1 MKGSSRKG
9 KGEKMMKN
17 YLQTR
22 PQNDLFDAF
31 DDFFRPMFYD
41 EKLDSMRTD
50 IRETEQSYELDVEL
64 PGFNK
69 SEIKVSLENGYLTV
83 SAEKNEKEEQKNARY
98 LRKECRVSCSRSYY
112 VGEDVEQEN
121 VKAKYENGILS
132 LTVPKMQPKKL
143 AAKTIDID

>member
-1 MKGSSRKG
+1 
-9 KGEKMMKN
+9 MKN

-22 PQNDLFDAF
+22 PQGDIFDAF

-50 IRETEQSYELDVEL
+50 IRETDKSYELEIEL
-64 PGFNK
+64 PGFEK
-69 SEIKVSLENGYLTV
+69 SEISVSLENGYLTV
-83 SAEKNEKEEQKNARY
+83 GAEKAEKEENKNARY
-98 LRKECRVSCSRSYY
+98 LRKECRVSCRRSYY

-132 LTVPKMQPKKL
+132 LSVPKMQPKKPVSR
-143 AAKTIDID
+143 TINID